1 MILMNIYQMFLHELL
16 EVWITFIPL
25 FPHKFNMRKCLI
37 YKNLVLTTE
46 GIMFDTGQFK
56 IFELDEEHI
65 QEFENVYRGIINEKD
80 SFISSLI
87 KNRTINYD
95 LKTVKINMTN
105 FCNLKCN
112 YCFANEG
119 TYNKKKRKFDKEL
132 IDKFKTLPFLEANL
146 F

>member
-1 MILMNIYQMFLHELL
+1 M
-16 EVWITFIPL
+16 
-25 FPHKFNMRKCLI
+25 KKCLN

-46 GIMFDTGQFK
+46 GIMFDTFQFK

-65 QEFENVYRGIINEKD
+65 QEFENVYRGITKEKD
-80 SFISSLI
+80 SFISRLI
-87 KNRTINYD
+87 KDSTTNYD

-119 TYNKKKRKFDKEL
+119 TYNKKKRKFDKNL
-132 IDKFKTLPFLEANL
+132 IDKFIDFLMLYPTVQNITFFLEVNL